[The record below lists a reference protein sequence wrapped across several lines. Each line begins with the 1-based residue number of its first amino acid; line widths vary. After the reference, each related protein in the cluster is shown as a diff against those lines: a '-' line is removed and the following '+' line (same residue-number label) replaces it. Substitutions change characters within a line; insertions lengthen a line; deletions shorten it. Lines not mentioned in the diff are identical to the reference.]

1 MKDRV
6 VFMKEMRLQ
15 KYLAECGVASR
26 RKAEELI
33 SQGRVKVNG
42 ETVTQMGKKV
52 SQNDV
57 VEVDGKL
64 VKMEKRKVYIALNKP
79 VGYISSVK
87 DQFGRKP
94 VMDLVKD
101 IKERIFPVGRLDYD
115 TSGLLLLTNDGDFA
129 YRLTH
134 PKHEIKKVYEADLL
148 GVPSKDDIMR
158 FKNGLWIDDYFTSP
172 ADFEILKSDG
182 KTTKVRITI
191 HEGKNRQVR
200 KMCNKIGCPVIRLKR
215 ISIGEVSLGDLKEG
229 SWRNLTER
237 EINSFLDNQ
246 K

>member
-1 MKDRV
+1 
-6 VFMKEMRLQ
+6 
-15 KYLAECGVASR
+15 
-26 RKAEELI
+26 
-33 SQGRVKVNG
+33 
-42 ETVTQMGKKV
+42 
-52 SQNDV
+52 
-57 VEVDGKL
+57 
-64 VKMEKRKVYIALNKP
+64 
-79 VGYISSVK
+79 
-87 DQFGRKP
+87 
-94 VMDLVKD
+94 
-101 IKERIFPVGRLDYD
+101 
-115 TSGLLLLTNDGDFA
+115 LLLTNDGDFA

>member
-1 MKDRV
+1 
-6 VFMKEMRLQ
+6 MKEMRLQ

-87 DQFGRKP
+87 DQFGRKT

-148 GVPSKDDIMR
+148 GVPSKDDIM
-158 FKNGLWIDDYFTSP
+158 F
-172 ADFEILKSDG
+172 
-182 KTTKVRITI
+182 
-191 HEGKNRQVR
+191 
-200 KMCNKIGCPVIRLKR
+200 
-215 ISIGEVSLGDLKEG
+215 
-229 SWRNLTER
+229 
-237 EINSFLDNQ
+237 
-246 K
+246 

>member
-1 MKDRV
+1 
-6 VFMKEMRLQ
+6 
-15 KYLAECGVASR
+15 
-26 RKAEELI
+26 
-33 SQGRVKVNG
+33 
-42 ETVTQMGKKV
+42 
-52 SQNDV
+52 
-57 VEVDGKL
+57 
-64 VKMEKRKVYIALNKP
+64 

-87 DQFGRKP
+87 DQFGRKT

-172 ADFEILKSDG
+172 ADLK
-182 KTTKVRITI
+182 
-191 HEGKNRQVR
+191 
-200 KMCNKIGCPVIRLKR
+200 
-215 ISIGEVSLGDLKEG
+215 
-229 SWRNLTER
+229 
-237 EINSFLDNQ
+237 F
-246 K
+246 